1 MLMVGSWQVATG
13 GDVLKMEKDADMA
26 QAESSAALVEV
37 EQILHEFELEDVS
50 LFDHAPVL
58 RIQVP
63 DAQFERALQLRETL
77 VERIKPLGFRFVALD
92 LDEL

>member
-1 MLMVGSWQVATG
+1 MVDSWRVATG
-13 GDVLKMEKDADMA
+13 GDSPKMAKDPDTV
-26 QAESSAALVEV
+26 QTESPVTLVEV
-37 EQILHEFELEDVS
+37 KQILSEFELEDVS

-58 RIQVP
+58 RIQVS

>member
-1 MLMVGSWQVATG
+1 MQ
-13 GDVLKMEKDADMA
+13 KDPHTV

-37 EQILHEFELEDVS
+37 KQILSEFELEDVS

-58 RIQVP
+58 RIQVSE
-63 DAQFERALQLRETL
+63 AQFTRALQLRETL
-77 VERIKPLGFRFVALD
+77 VDRIKPLGYRFIALD